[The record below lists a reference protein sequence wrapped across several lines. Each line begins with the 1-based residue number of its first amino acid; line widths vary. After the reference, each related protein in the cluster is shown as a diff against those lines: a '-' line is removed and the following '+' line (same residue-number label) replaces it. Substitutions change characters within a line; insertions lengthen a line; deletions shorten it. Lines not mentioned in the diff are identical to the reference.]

1 MKKNFLLGFGA
12 CAAMMLGILAGCSGQ
27 PQPPVSSV
35 PSELSAPVSSTVPS
49 QAGTAD
55 FESYF
60 AKNPIDPAYQ
70 ETFDSAVSTIAMVE
84 AANQFAD
91 VWKQEIKGCYEKLL
105 TLAPGE
111 KQAQIEQQQEKWQ
124 AESQGRIDEIVE
136 NAQKDN
142 GTLGRVQSAVD
153 VMNFYRSRAK
163 ELYGLLYEYDQN
175 FSYVY
180 LAD

>member
-55 FESYF
+55 FERYF
-60 AKNPIDPAYQ
+60 EKNPIDSAYQ
-70 ETFDSAVSTIAMVE
+70 QALADAVSTADMVKV
-84 AANQFAD
+84 ANQFAD
-91 VWKQEIKGCYEKLL
+91 IWKQEITGCYQKLL
-105 TLAPGE
+105 TMAPGE
-111 KQAQIEQQQEKWQ
+111 KQGEIEQQQEKWQ
-124 AESQGRIDEIVE
+124 VESQGHIDEIVE
-136 NAQKDN
+136 NAQQAG
-142 GTLGRVQSAVD
+142 GTMGSVQSAEG

-175 FSYVY
+175 FPYVY